1 VKIDGGIDM
10 TNIRPAQ
17 VAGYFYPANPAKL
30 REEIN
35 LMLGISEMQDKVEN
49 VFGIIAPHAGYT
61 YSGKTAAYSYN
72 QLRGKNY
79 KRVVIIS
86 PSHSEYFP
94 GVSIFDGDAY
104 ETPFGKLE
112 VDKEFAEKLIGNSNS
127 IFLGL
132 EGHRREHALE
142 VQLPFLQTVLN
153 NFKIVPIV
161 MGDQDKVYINELA
174 KNLAKVVDV
183 DTLVVASSDLS
194 HHHTKAEAN
203 RLDSIIAERINKF
216 DYENLQKDLDN
227 RNCEACGGGPMI
239 AMMKAAALQKKN
251 HSSVLHRSDSGDVTG
266 DTKEVVGYLS
276 AVIYGA

>member
-1 VKIDGGIDM
+1 MKIDGGIDM

-17 VAGYFYPANPAKL
+17 VAGYFYPADPAKL

-112 VDKEFAEKLIGNSNS
+112 VDKEFTEKLIGNSNS

-174 KNLAKVVDV
+174 KNLAKVVDD

-239 AMMKAAALQKKN
+239 AIMKAAALQKKN